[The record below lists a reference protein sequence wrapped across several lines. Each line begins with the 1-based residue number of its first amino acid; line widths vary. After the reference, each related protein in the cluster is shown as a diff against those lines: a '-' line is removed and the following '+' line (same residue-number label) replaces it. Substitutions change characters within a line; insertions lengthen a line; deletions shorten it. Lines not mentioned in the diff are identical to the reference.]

1 MLRRESEFIDEVME
15 DYPFQLRNGE
25 YEPLDRILEM
35 IDERDLAI
43 EDLFISDLTFQYLEY
58 IRTLEN
64 LDVEKANSFAY
75 YASILLDLKVR
86 TMMPKTDEE
95 TYQLEED
102 TSSFLDML
110 SMRKLL
116 NDMRKNLENTEV
128 KCRHFVEPEFTEED
142 CNYCIE
148 NFSLSE
154 LIEAYLSV
162 KEIEAVRGTNK
173 VEQPKTIVKDR
184 FTVRNKIDEIIIILK
199 DKKEITFE
207 DIAHEDYTKSE
218 KINAF
223 LALLELLK
231 CQFAEVEQDFI
242 CGEIKIKLSESGA
255 NMNLEKLFAA
265 DYDIY
270 EFDDPKQKKK
280 AKSETK
286 DNATNDNKGE

>member
-15 DYPFQLRNGE
+15 DYPFLLRNGE

-43 EDLFISDLTFQYLEY
+43 EDLFISDLTFQYLAY

-110 SMRKLL
+110 SIRKLL
-116 NDMRKNLENTEV
+116 NDMRKNLESTEV

-148 NFSLSE
+148 NFSLNE

-162 KEIEAVRGTNK
+162 KEIEAIRGTNK

-184 FTVRNKIDEIIIILK
+184 FTVRNKIDEIILILK
-199 DKKEITFE
+199 DRKEITFD
-207 DIAHEDYTKSE
+207 DIAQEDYTKSE

-255 NMNLEKLFAA
+255 NMNLEKLFSA

-270 EFDDPKQKKK
+270 EFEDSKQKKK
-280 AKSETK
+280 AKNEAK
-286 DNATNDNKGE
+286 DDATNDNKGE